1 MTSIQGRRGL
11 YRERLSL
18 AFFDSFPLPELDNNL
33 YDQFVRSLKVKFL
46 IAVIPA
52 TTPSVPKYTE
62 EDLQRI
68 LKTILEVWAQI
79 ISKKFLNKSLE
90 ACVPDMYCDKFYI
103 ECYNFCRQYEDY
115 FAINRAKRFNQ
126 NFFAVFFL

>member
-68 LKTILEVWAQI
+68 LKTILEV
-79 ISKKFLNKSLE
+79 
-90 ACVPDMYCDKFYI
+90 
-103 ECYNFCRQYEDY
+103 
-115 FAINRAKRFNQ
+115 
-126 NFFAVFFL
+126 